1 MTWNSSS
8 RNVTCTARAPACL
21 EAVPRARRA
30 DRAAGAPRHSAAGV
44 CVFALAAFAILTGCQ
59 NGELKLDA
67 ALDQGVKN
75 ILQPRRTAQQNMLVA
90 VSDADAD
97 VRRDAVVKIAKS
109 KQYKE
114 DWAVKAFVAIACLEN
129 DEQTRC
135 VAIRALARTNDP
147 RGAETMLK
155 ILNHTQHPPEEIY
168 PPTNLVR
175 WDATQALVELSAA
188 GAVSAE
194 LLDQAEQ
201 TFIDRLAN
209 DPERH
214 TRLAAARGLGSYRSR
229 AAVDALIQGLRDS
242 DFAVAYACEESL
254 VKLTG
259 VTHNAS
265 ASAWEAWLNEHA
277 NDLFAQ
283 AGQIPESRRPPYTNA
298 WGKIS
303 HDTRD
308 TLDWLWPEA
317 KEK

>member
-8 RNVTCTARAPACL
+8 RNVTCTVRAPACL
-21 EAVPRARRA
+21 ERVPHRLRM
-30 DRAAGAPRHSAAGV
+30 DRIMGRAPRGAAGV
-44 CVFALAAFAILTGCQ
+44 FALTVLALATLTACK
-59 NGELKLDA
+59 NGEFKLDA
-67 ALDQGVKN
+67 ALDQGVQN
-75 ILQPRRTAQQNMLVA
+75 ILQPRRSAQQNMLVA

-114 DWAVKAFVAIACLEN
+114 DWAVKAFIAIACLEN

-135 VAIRALARTNDP
+135 VAIRALARTNDA

-175 WDATQALVELSAA
+175 WDATLALVELSAA

-229 AAVDALIQGLRDS
+229 AAVDALIQGLRDG
-242 DFAVAYACEESL
+242 DFAVAYACEDSL

-259 VTHNAS
+259 VTHSAS
-265 ASAWEAWLNEHA
+265 ASAWETWRDAHA

-298 WGKIS
+298 WGKMS

-317 KEK
+317 KAK